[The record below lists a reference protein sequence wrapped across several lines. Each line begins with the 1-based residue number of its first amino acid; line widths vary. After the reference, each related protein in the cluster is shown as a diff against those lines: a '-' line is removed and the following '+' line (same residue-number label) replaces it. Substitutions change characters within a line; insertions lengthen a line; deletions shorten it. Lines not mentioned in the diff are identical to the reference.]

1 MHVVKTELGCEAVYC
16 ICGERHRCQVKKQ
29 EKEEAPCALRELS
42 TFFPYNFN
50 IMSYRLTL
58 EKKTNLRQ

>member
-1 MHVVKTELGCEAVYC
+1 
-16 ICGERHRCQVKKQ
+16 VKKQ